1 MNKSINDLYH
11 EYKKGVNTYEIE
23 KELYKHA
30 KKLGYNIYWKG
41 FDKYI
46 NKEEADSLIG
56 FSLSNALNKYDINN
70 TETKFSSY
78 LSTSVYKNFCN
89 EIRRYKKDIDNGL
102 CFFNDVVSIDKDGN
116 DITIG
121 DLIGEDDKDLELI
134 SKYNGIIDSVVK
146 ISIEGYNPN
155 KSAHRRKFDRNKKVL
170 LLVIKGYSEREIGQ
184 IMGYTGGR
192 MVSKIKYTI
201 RRAAEQKALEWK
213 N

>member
-1 MNKSINDLYH
+1 MSKSINDLYL
-11 EYKKGVNTYEIE
+11 EYKKGVNTYEIG

-46 NKEEADSLIG
+46 DKEEADSLIG

-89 EIRRYKKDIDNGL
+89 EIRKYKKDKDNGL

-116 DITIG
+116 DITLG

-146 ISIEGYNPN
+146 MTIEGYNPN
-155 KSAHRRKFDRNKKVL
+155 KPAHQRKFDRNKKVL

-201 RRAAEQKALEWK
+201 RRTAEQKALEWK